1 MTSIFFVIFNGYEM
15 LGSFMADCILVG
27 LGGFV
32 GTVLRYLIGLL
43 PVKAESGFPVKTLMI
58 NVIGSFV
65 IGAIAILA
73 AKNKSLDPRLVLVI
87 KVGVCGGFTTFSAF
101 AYETADLMQR
111 GNIGVAICY
120 VVLSVVL
127 GVTAI
132 FGAQLLLR

>member
-1 MTSIFFVIFNGYEM
+1 
-15 LGSFMADCILVG
+15 MADCVLVG

-43 PVKAESGFPVKTLMI
+43 PVKASSGFPVKTLMI

-65 IGAIAILA
+65 IGALAVLA
-73 AKNKSLDPRLVLVI
+73 AKNKALDPRIVLVL

-101 AYETADLMQR
+101 AFETADLMQS

-120 VVLSVVL
+120 MILSIVL
-127 GVTAI
+127 GVAAV
-132 FGAQLLLR
+132 FGAQFLLR

>member
-1 MTSIFFVIFNGYEM
+1 M

-43 PVKAESGFPVKTLMI
+43 PVKVSSGFPVKTLMI

-73 AKNKSLDPRLVLVI
+73 AKNKSLDPRLVLII

-101 AYETADLMQR
+101 AYETADLMQS
-111 GNIGVAICY
+111 GNIGVALCY
-120 VVLSVVL
+120 MVLSIIL
-127 GVTAI
+127 GIAAI